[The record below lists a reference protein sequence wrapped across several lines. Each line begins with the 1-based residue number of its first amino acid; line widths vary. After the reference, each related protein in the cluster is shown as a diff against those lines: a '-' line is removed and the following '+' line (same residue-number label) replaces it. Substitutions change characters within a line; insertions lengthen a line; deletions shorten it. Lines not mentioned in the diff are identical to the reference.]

1 MNMEFS
7 SKVSFKATV
16 KLMDLS
22 GKTVVSEVV
31 NVTEGMNVVNVNVA
45 NLNNGMYVLVMNA
58 NGGQFSQKVIVN
70 K

>member
-1 MNMEFS
+1 
-7 SKVSFKATV
+7 
-16 KLMDLS
+16 
-22 GKTVVSEVV
+22 VSEVV